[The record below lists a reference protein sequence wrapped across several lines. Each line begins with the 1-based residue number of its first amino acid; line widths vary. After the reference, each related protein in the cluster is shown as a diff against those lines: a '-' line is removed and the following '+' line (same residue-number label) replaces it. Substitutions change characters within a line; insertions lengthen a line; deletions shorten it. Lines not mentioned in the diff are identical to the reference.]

1 MHNSGFFLTIIKF
14 LNVGLMNFYAV
25 LMISAK
31 MALSGLIKITALWSK
46 TSSIK
51 FYHVIQIIL

>member
-1 MHNSGFFLTIIKF
+1 MHNFGFFFTVIKF
-14 LNVGLMNFYAV
+14 LNVDLMNFYAV

-31 MALSGLIKITALWSK
+31 MARSGLIKITLLWSK

-51 FYHVIQIIL
+51 FYHVIQVIL